1 MLPTARLQ
9 AHSDVHE
16 QHPSH
21 HSQPRPSLPQ
31 VIRSVAAAFFG
42 VQSSENRRRDFT
54 YGKPLHFLVVGV
66 LMTGVVALTFYGVVH
81 LALRFA
87 GV

>member
-1 MLPTARLQ
+1 MNSIRHTTANP
-9 AHSDVHE
+9 A
-16 QHPSH
+16 
-21 HSQPRPSLPQ
+21 PSLPQ